1 MVNGVYLWSLNEIGQ
16 EVNEIIYK
24 NMLQSPRW
32 TDRETDKPTSQ
43 IYSPKH
49 YSFEGTDIVR
59 QEDHDGPISLT

>member
-1 MVNGVYLWSLNEIGQ
+1 MKLVKKLMRSSTRICYRVPGG
-16 EVNEIIYK
+16 
-24 NMLQSPRW
+24 P
-32 TDRETDKPTSQ
+32 TETDKPTSQ